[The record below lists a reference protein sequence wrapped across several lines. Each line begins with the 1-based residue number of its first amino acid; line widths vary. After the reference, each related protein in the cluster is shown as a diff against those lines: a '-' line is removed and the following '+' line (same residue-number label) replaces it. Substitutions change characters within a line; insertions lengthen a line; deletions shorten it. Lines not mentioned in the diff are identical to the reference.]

1 MTGWTPLFQQIIGS
15 SIWGAEN
22 HIRIA
27 WITMLAVAN
36 KDGIAPVTAGGLAR
50 LANISREEAAEALEA
65 LSSPDDDTLTQEFEG
80 RRIERCD
87 TGWRLLNFVKYRDM
101 AKKAIIRE
109 QNRTAQ
115 AEWRASQDDDA
126 EGAAPPDPPEGTE
139 SSPYHK
145 DARTVLHL
153 VNEISGSKFGEV
165 DSQLS
170 PISARLK
177 EKDVTLESVKT
188 MLVRQWKAW
197 EHQVNSDGKPMRE
210 FFRPATLFAAR
221 KFDGY
226 HGQRDMPIVPH
237 GTTTSTGL
245 TPQQLASRK
254 LLGNRE
260 GLSSPTL

>member
-115 AEWRASQDDDA
+115 AEWRASQDD
-126 EGAAPPDPPEGTE
+126 PDNENPNPPEPTNPKPPPHVTE
-139 SSPYHK
+139 ATIPPALNTPAFLAIWK
-145 DARTVLHL
+145 TWLDHL
-153 VNEISGSKFGEV
+153 KQKRKTPTTHAVEL
-165 DSQLS
+165 QLRKL
-170 PISARLK
+170 A
-177 EKDVTLESVKT
+177 D
-188 MLVRQWKAW
+188 MGLVRAIAAV
-197 EHQVNSDGKPMRE
+197 ENSISKNYQGVYEENSNNNP
-210 FFRPATLFAAR
+210 
-221 KFDGY
+221 G
-226 HGQRDMPIVPH
+226 VPH
-237 GTTTSTGL
+237 GTTKPVNVDS
-245 TPQQLASRK
+245 K
-254 LLGNRE
+254 LLQE
-260 GLSSPTL
+260 HLSSPSL

>member
-126 EGAAPPDPPEGTE
+126 EAPTSGTSETSTPPAIIEITTAWNKVAEASGLPQCVE
-139 SSPYHK
+139 MSPGRRK
-145 DARTVLHL
+145 SL
-153 VNEISGSKFGEV
+153 NS
-165 DSQLS
+165 
-170 PISARLK
+170 RLK
-177 EKDVTLESVKT
+177 EPFFCDN
-188 MLVRQWKAW
+188 WKAALAKVTASDFCKGISDRGW
-197 EHQVNSDGKPMRE
+197 RATFDWFIAPDSVTKTIEGKYDNGTHQPNPTKGVDRNAGTLNAGK
-210 FFRPATLFAAR
+210 ADQYAR
-221 KFDGY
+221 VGK
-226 HGQRDMPIVPH
+226 QV
-237 GTTTSTGL
+237 
-245 TPQQLASRK
+245 
-254 LLGNRE
+254 
-260 GLSSPTL
+260 